1 MLYNIKHFLYYCVAM
16 TGQELL
22 LRNIAR
28 FIALDEAE
36 ISFLLSS
43 LKVKKLRKRQYF
55 LQEGDVSKW
64 QAFVCQG
71 CMRVFEVD
79 EKGVEHVIQFA
90 PEDWWVG
97 DLYSFYTGQPTR
109 LNVEAMEDTELYIFD
124 KDALDV
130 LYEKIPKFER
140 YFRLLMQNA
149 LIALQE
155 RVLSSMSRTASERY
169 DDFIRRYPQIEQR
182 VPNHQIASYLGIKP
196 ESLSRIRSQSLQ
208 KRKSN
213 S

>member
-1 MLYNIKHFLYYCVAM
+1 M

-28 FIALDEAE
+28 FIALDDAE

-155 RVLSSMSRTASERY
+155 RVLSSMSRTASER
-169 DDFIRRYPQIEQR
+169 
-182 VPNHQIASYLGIKP
+182 
-196 ESLSRIRSQSLQ
+196 
-208 KRKSN
+208 
-213 S
+213 